1 MPVLSDR
8 MRWVLGIAGLVA
20 FIAFIEIYLGWLPL
34 LAPWMQLPG
43 LLLPLVVGLVLV
55 SYLLRTLRIYDY
67 FHANLRGGFLATF
80 KLVLQHNLANNMLP
94 MRTGEATFPLLMS
107 RYFQVPMGRSLPA
120 LLWFRLL
127 DLHVLGLVAIIAL
140 GWERLAPGFIVF
152 LAFAWLSLP
161 WVFYRL
167 NHWLLARLHPEP
179 SGRLGNILHKLLQGA
194 PVNLPQL
201 LRTWLWGCLSWLVK
215 LSAFAWL
222 LMLFA
227 GTPLAT
233 AFLGSIGGEL
243 SSVLPIHAV
252 AGVGTYET
260 GIVAAL
266 LPFGVEADT
275 AVAGAVNVHLFLLG
289 VSLLGGVLSLLIRQ
303 GPPR

>member
-1 MPVLSDR
+1 
-8 MRWVLGIAGLVA
+8 MRWALGIAGLVA
-20 FIAFIEIYLGWLPL
+20 FIVFIELYLGWGPL
-34 LAPWMQLPG
+34 LAPWAQLPG

-67 FHANLRGGFLATF
+67 FRDNLKGGFLSAC

-107 RYFQVPMGRSLPA
+107 RYFQVPLSRSLPA

-127 DLHVLGLVAIIAL
+127 DLHVLGLVAMIAL
-140 GWERLAPGFIVF
+140 GKSWLGPVALASLTLI
-152 LAFAWLSLP
+152 WLLLP
-161 WVFYRL
+161 WVFYLL
-167 NHWLLARLHPEP
+167 NHWLLARLHPQP
-179 SGRLGNILHKLLQGA
+179 SGRLSRLLHKLLDGA
-194 PVNLPQL
+194 PKGLLLL
-201 LRTWLWGCLSWLVK
+201 LRTWLWGFLSWLVK

-222 LMLFA
+222 LMLF
-227 GTPLAT
+227 TEIPLAT
-233 AFLGSIGGEL
+233 AFLGAIGGEL
-243 SSVLPIHAV
+243 SSVLPVHAV

-266 LPFGVEADT
+266 LPFGVKADV

-289 VSLLGGVLSLLIRQ
+289 VSLLGGGLSLLIRQ
-303 GPPR
+303 RPAP